1 MEAVGQE
8 LQARDEALKQLKF
21 HLARAQER
29 MVNQAYKAR
38 QPADVEVGDWVYLK
52 IRLHRQASMP
62 SRLHP
67 KLAARYFGPFH
78 LSKSRR
84 ELEKWPLSCNY

>member
-38 QPADVEVGDWVYLK
+38 QPADVEVGLGVLK
-52 IRLHRQASMP
+52 NPTSQAGLHAIPIAS
-62 SRLHP
+62 
-67 KLAARYFGPFH
+67 
-78 LSKSRR
+78 
-84 ELEKWPLSCNY
+84 